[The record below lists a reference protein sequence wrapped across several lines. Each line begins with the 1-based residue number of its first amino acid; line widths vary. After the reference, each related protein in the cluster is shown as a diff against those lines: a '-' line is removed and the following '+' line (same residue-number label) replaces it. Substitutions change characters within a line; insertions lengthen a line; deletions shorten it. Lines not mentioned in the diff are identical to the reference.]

1 MERSTDKLF
10 IYFAC
15 LALLA
20 MRALGDADA
29 ADVAAATAAA
39 HGGMLGIGAT
49 DVVVALAAVSAA
61 ALNEALPTRTR
72 PLAPIALGII
82 AIFSP
87 TGFLFLPLACY
98 DAARELHRMDWL
110 RACMPCPRSRSQRR
124 CPARHRNCRKF
135 PSRRL
140 QRARRLALYAHESYA
155 CAPGNPLPDAR

>member
-20 MRALGDADA
+20 MRALGDAGA

-72 PLAPIALGII
+72 PLAPIALGVI

-87 TGFLFLPLACY
+87 TGFLFPAPCLLRCGAR
-98 DAARELHRMDWL
+98 AAPRELAAGLH
-110 RACMPCPRSRSQRR
+110 C
-124 CPARHRNCRKF
+124 
-135 PSRRL
+135 
-140 QRARRLALYAHESYA
+140 RARRRARSGV
-155 CAPGNPLPDAR
+155 APCTAQDLQRVS